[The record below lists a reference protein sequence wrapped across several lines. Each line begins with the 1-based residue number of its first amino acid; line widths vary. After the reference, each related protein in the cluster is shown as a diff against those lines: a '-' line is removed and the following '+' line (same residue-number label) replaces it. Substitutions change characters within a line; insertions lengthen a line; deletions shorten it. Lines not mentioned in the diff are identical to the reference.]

1 MKRIQENPRERE
13 RAAVP
18 SGQKAELREIRLSAN
33 FEMILAF
40 IRRPLSRS
48 GPQ

>member
-18 SGQKAELREIRLSAN
+18 SGQKAELREIRLSAKSSVHR
-33 FEMILAF
+33 ETVE
-40 IRRPLSRS
+40 
-48 GPQ
+48 